1 MNIVL
6 CGMMG
11 VGKSSVGM
19 CLAGKLMR
27 SWIDTDEVIVSR
39 YGKISDLF
47 EYYGEHYFRD
57 IETRVINEFS
67 ERDNLI
73 ISTGGG
79 AVLRIENSV
88 KLKKNGKIFYLKASP
103 DTLVSRMPGGD
114 VARPLLGAGGYEA
127 TKQKINSLL
136 KARGHVY
143 EFVADYTV
151 ITDGKTVEEVAEDII
166 SLLPDDKKE
175 NKN

>member
-19 CLAGKLMR
+19 SLAGKLRR

-39 YGKISDLF
+39 YGKINDIF
-47 EYYGEHYFRD
+47 EYYGEGYFRD
-57 IETRVINEFS
+57 IETRVINEFAAK
-67 ERDNLI
+67 DGLV

-79 AVLRIENSV
+79 AVLRSENSTE
-88 KLKKNGKIFYLKASP
+88 LKKSGKIIYLKASAK
-103 DTLVSRMPGGD
+103 TLVSRLPGGD
-114 VARPLLGAGGYEA
+114 SARPLLGTGSYEA
-127 TKQKINSLL
+127 TLKKINDLL
-136 KARGHVY
+136 GRRGHIY

-151 ITDGKTVEEVAEDII
+151 TTDQKSVDEVADEII
-166 SLLPDDKKE
+166 SLFPDIKGGE
-175 NKN
+175 N

>member
-39 YGKISDLF
+39 YGKINDIF
-47 EYYGEHYFRD
+47 EYYGERYFRD
-57 IETRVINEFS
+57 IETKIINEFS

-88 KLKKNGKIFYLKASP
+88 KLKKNGKIFYLKAST
-103 DTLVSRMPGGD
+103 DTLVSRFPGGD
-114 VARPLLGAGGYEA
+114 SARPLLGAGGYNS
-127 TKQKINSLL
+127 TRQKIDSLL
-136 KARGHVY
+136 QTRGHIY

-151 ITDGKTVEEVAEDII
+151 IADGKTVEEIADDII
-166 SLLPDDKKE
+166 ALLPSSEGKD
-175 NKN
+175 